1 MALNSPK
8 ELAKQALYLV
18 QVLEIL
24 VDLVRLIIFR
34 LAFLFILI
42 YVLLVSNKRGFY
54 RFLSIH

>member
-18 QVLEIL
+18 QVSEIL